1 MPVANQQPR
10 IGHDPIDFIFG
21 GQCLNTRN
29 AVGHRGEISSALSH
43 TAHPARALPDGTLFS
58 SSDFRGEPRLRGYAA
73 NRWRVGL
80 NPLRSRY
87 PSLHAQTERTKS
99 PSTAPPMLRA
109 ASLGTTGNDPPWP
122 HRVRVLRKELKRSAI
137 SEIRRCLVLIASACS
152 RAASITCVIGSWPT
166 RTKPSPITWFAPC
179 YATDE
184 NERVDFP

>member
-1 MPVANQQPR
+1 MPFPTQPTQQ
-10 IGHDPIDFIFG
+10 GHCP
-21 GQCLNTRN
+21 T
-29 AVGHRGEISSALSH
+29 ALYF
-43 TAHPARALPDGTLFS
+43 PVP
-58 SSDFRGEPRLRGYAA
+58 DFRGEPRLRGYAA

-137 SEIRRCLVLIASACS
+137 SETAGLS
-152 RAASITCVIGSWPT
+152 RAIEAPTLSNGLDAVPWGLTKDQATFAKFEAPTQAILWASRPRVPSDRTNSVSSKVRVI
-166 RTKPSPITWFAPC
+166 
-179 YATDE
+179 Y
-184 NERVDFP
+184 